1 MKMCKFALFLVC
13 VLVSFS
19 ISAQSVLPK
28 LKDNQTAK
36 VAIEKEIDNLNGLFK
51 ANQSHEL
58 ELKIGLYQMAVDFL
72 NEPTI
77 IPPTTDYALTS
88 AFLNTEV
95 INNNILD
102 SEAHVRFQR
111 KQWNQ
116 NFIDLV
122 NLVKL

>member
-1 MKMCKFALFLVC
+1 MCKFALFLVC

>member
-72 NEPTI
+72 NGPTI
-77 IPPTTDYALTS
+77 IPPTTDFALTS